1 VSAHDTVKASVC
13 DLLQLSFP
21 GGSKARDEEKNLSTE
36 SVGGSGDR
44 RSGSAS
50 TTRRGAGNPRQLK
63 GKARRGTQRQVG
75 GLSPARQ
82 GPVAAWQAYGEAN
95 QRFDA
100 EKRKRLADPPALRG
114 EMDLARPFRDDV
126 EVVVT
131 EPPTAEVQPKGCGA
145 GELRVAP
152 HLRATRQPALRPP
165 RVEPAHRPRMVVVE
179 YITQDGVFASLDDAL
194 AAQGKK

>member
-1 VSAHDTVKASVC
+1 LWSAFVSAHDTVKASVC
-13 DLLQLSFP
+13 DLLQLSLP

-44 RSGSAS
+44 
-50 TTRRGAGNPRQLK
+50 GNPRQLK
-63 GKARRGTQRQVG
+63 GKGRRGAQRQVG

-95 QRFDA
+95 RRLDA
-100 EKRKRLADPPALRG
+100 EKRRRLAEPPASRG

-145 GELRVAP
+145 GEVRVAP
-152 HLRATRQPALRPP
+152 HLRATRQLALHPP
-165 RVEPAHRPRMVVVE
+165 RVEPAPRPRMVVVE
-179 YITQDGVFASLDDAL
+179 YITQDGVFANLDDAL
-194 AAQGKK
+194 AAQRKK